1 MALKLAYLVTK
12 PKAMKIFGVILIAA
26 GILMLVFKGFNFT
39 QEKKVVDIGP
49 IEINAKEKKTVAWPT
64 YAGVVLLIAGVA
76 VIVLDK
82 KKTG

>member
-1 MALKLAYLVTK
+1 
-12 PKAMKIFGVILIAA
+12 MKIFGVILIAA